1 MTETGSSSESTDRVS
16 MLTFELQSD
25 GYCVESDRVSSVLGV
40 GDTGVVD
47 AAEDPWNAGE
57 IDVGGERIR
66 VVDLARVF
74 TAPTASIDRSS
85 DPMLLVF
92 GVTDDAGA
100 YYGWLVDD
108 VGITRRVDRD
118 RIEPNPQSGAF
129 VAGHLPLEGETYRWL
144 DERAIH
150 D

>member
-1 MTETGSSSESTDRVS
+1 MTETGGSSEPTGRVS
-16 MLTFELQSD
+16 ILPFELQTD

-40 GDTGVVD
+40 DDTGVVD
-47 AAEDPWNAGE
+47 DAEDPWNAGE
-57 IDVGGERIR
+57 IAVGGERIR

-74 TAPTASIDRSS
+74 AAPTASLDRSS

-108 VGITRRVDRD
+108 VGITRRVDGD
-118 RIEPNPQSGAF
+118 RLEPNPRGGAF
-129 VAGHLPLEGETYRWL
+129 VAGHLLLEEETYRWL